1 LPEARRRSAEEMV
14 RRKEACGSVLGFNLC
29 FGSFPALSK
38 ATRVRGCAFNMNIQ
52 TGVEQHELL
61 RIVRKGVDALQE
73 LATFSPTSARSQRKH
88 DRQVAQ
94 LHAALVTIHD
104 AILEQTVSKDQG
116 NCRQQIRGASIGH
129 RIKEITDGKWMLNKR
144 HWIR

>member
-1 LPEARRRSAEEMV
+1 
-14 RRKEACGSVLGFNLC
+14 
-29 FGSFPALSK
+29 
-38 ATRVRGCAFNMNIQ
+38 MNIQ
-52 TGVEQHELL
+52 NAVDQHELL
-61 RIVRKGVDALQE
+61 LIARKGVDALQD
-73 LATFSPTSARSQRKH
+73 LATSSATSGRSQKKR